1 MRIACAALLLALLP
15 ASRLLAQGT
24 APHLVQAVC
33 QNCHGIDGVAV
44 VPGAANLSGQQ
55 REYLIQQLRV
65 YRSGTRQDPQMNV
78 VAKSLSD
85 RDIEELALWYS
96 SIKVTVEKPK

>member
-1 MRIACAALLLALLP
+1 
-15 ASRLLAQGT
+15 
-24 APHLVQAVC
+24 
-33 QNCHGIDGVAV
+33 V

-55 REYLIQQLRV
+55 QEYLIQQLRV
-65 YRSGTRQDPQMNV
+65 YRAGTRQDPQMNV